1 MAGIFST
8 NKAFS
13 PEESTRALYKNWR
26 ESFALPL
33 LIGVLIFGAFLL
45 IPAINSVKSS
55 IVGIVFIATYVSTG
69 IVTFIRFSY
78 SIRMGV
84 FLLNI
89 FVLGLSELATHG
101 ILGDGIFFFLGL
113 IIFSTMLLSPKAGII
128 AIVLDILA
136 CIIFG
141 FLMLNGTLLP
151 INPNAVPTRLDDWLS
166 ASGAIIMF
174 GAVIIF
180 GFQRLEN
187 EFLDAQRQIDINLSV
202 LQDERNS
209 LEDKVNERTI
219 KLKRVNEIGRT
230 VTSILDPDEL
240 LARASYLIGNEFECY
255 YTAVFLID
263 ITGQWAELKEA
274 TGDAGKVLR
283 ENKHRIDINGK
294 SIIGAAIRTRQA
306 RIALDTGPDPIR
318 FDNPLLPYTR
328 SQIILP
334 LAVGERVIG
343 ALEMHSTKENAF
355 LPQDVD
361 TYQNMANEVSIALEN
376 SRLFK
381 EAQQS
386 LSEMRATQRQY
397 LQSAWSSLT
406 AEQNLEYAIGDNESL
421 GSEIEVPITL
431 RDQIIGQIQ
440 LTANEEWTLEQ
451 KNLIESIA
459 TQAALALENARLV
472 EESQSIASRERMANE
487 IIAKVWASTTMD
499 SILQTTVREL
509 GRALEAAEVDIE
521 VSMDNR
527 NV

>member
-8 NKAFS
+8 NKTFN

-26 ESFALPL
+26 ESFVLPL
-33 LIGVLIFGAFLL
+33 LIGVLVFGAFVL
-45 IPAINSVKSS
+45 IPAINSAKSTIIGIIF
-55 IVGIVFIATYVSTG
+55 IVTYLATGV
-69 IVTFIRFSY
+69 VTFIRFSY
-78 SIRMGV
+78 KIRMGV
-84 FLLNI
+84 FLLSI

-101 ILGDGIFFFLGL
+101 ILGDSIFFFLGL
-113 IIFSTMLLSPKAGII
+113 IIFSTMMLSPKAGIS
-128 AIVLDILA
+128 AIVVNILA

-141 FLMLNGTLLP
+141 FLMLNGTMTP
-151 INPNAVPTRLDDWLS
+151 INPNASPAKLDDWLS
-166 ASGAIIMF
+166 AAGAITMF

-180 GFQRLEN
+180 GFQRLET
-187 EFLDAQRQIDINLSV
+187 EFLEAQKQIDITLNT
-202 LQDERNS
+202 LQDERNT
-209 LEDKVNERTI
+209 LEDKVKERTI
-219 KLKRVNEIGRT
+219 KLKRVNEIGRA

-240 LARASYLIGNEFECY
+240 LARAAHLIGDEFECY
-255 YTAVFLID
+255 YTAIFLLD
-263 ITGQWAELKEA
+263 VTGQWAELKEA

-283 ENKHRIDINGK
+283 ENKHRIDVNGK
-294 SIIGAAIRTRQA
+294 SIIGTTIRSGQV
-306 RIALDTGPDPIR
+306 RIALDTGADPIR

-328 SQIILP
+328 SQIIMP
-334 LAVGERVIG
+334 LAVGKRVIG
-343 ALEMHSTKENAF
+343 ALEMHSTKESAF
-355 LPQDVD
+355 LQQDVD

-376 SRLFK
+376 SHLFQ

-397 LQSAWSSLT
+397 LQGAWSSLT
-406 AEQNLEYAIGDNESL
+406 AEQSLEYAIGDNDIS
-421 GSEIEVPITL
+421 GNEIEVSLAL

-440 LTANEEWTLEQ
+440 LTSNEEWTPEQ

-472 EESQSIASRERMANE
+472 EESQSIAARERMANE

-521 VSMDNR
+521 VSMDNKH
-527 NV
+527 V